1 VTAYATYIDTQD
13 ADLLVGILSL
23 HTPWSST
30 TKGAVQGK
38 VNVLLAVNSHNK
50 RWYIHYLLANPAAA
64 IHMLKKCTQVSCL
77 PQHAPAMMLMSKLEG
92 WPESSCCC
100 HAVYVMKCIA
110 MDKGADKYIDLMCRW
125 RISTL
130 AW

>member
-1 VTAYATYIDTQD
+1 MTAYATYIDTQD

-38 VNVLLAVNSHNK
+38 INVLLAVNSHNK

-64 IHMLKKCTQVSCL
+64 IHMLKRMHTGIMPASACTSYD
-77 PQHAPAMMLMSKLEG
+77 AYEG
-92 WPESSCCC
+92 
-100 HAVYVMKCIA
+100 A
-110 MDKGADKYIDLMCRW
+110 
-125 RISTL
+125 
-130 AW
+130 